1 VPVRSALAGAVV
13 GTAGVIAALTFASSL
28 DRLVATPARWG
39 WNWDLVPDVFP
50 GDLDRF
56 AADPDIAEV
65 GQVVHAFV
73 QVEGEGIQGF
83 AVEPRKG
90 TPWLAVLD
98 GRQPAEGDEVV
109 LGRDL
114 LGRLDAQ
121 VGDSV
126 ALSPSS
132 GRQDEPLTF
141 EVVGTAVF
149 PTFETEAFAGGAGFT
164 PEGLEQ
170 VGLSEPSRR
179 TILTFRPGVDE
190 PAAVERLTDAY
201 DNRFPVY
208 ARPNRPG
215 DVANLAQVDRL
226 PWLLAGFL
234 AVLAVAVVAHALVVG
249 VRRRRRDLAVLR
261 ALGFRSGQ
269 TRAAVAW
276 QATSLAV
283 VGVVVGLPLGVALGR
298 WAWTLVA
305 DGLGVLDDPSVPV
318 VALVLVPVAA
328 LGVANLAAA
337 LPAHRAATLSPAAVL
352 RSE

>member
-1 VPVRSALAGAVV
+1 
-13 GTAGVIAALTFASSL
+13 
-28 DRLVATPARWG
+28 
-39 WNWDLVPDVFP
+39 
-50 GDLDRF
+50 
-56 AADPDIAEV
+56 
-65 GQVVHAFV
+65 VVHTFV
-73 QVEGEGIQGF
+73 QVEGEALQGF

-90 TPWLAVLD
+90 TPWLSVLD
-98 GRQPAEGDEVV
+98 GRRPADAGEVV

-114 LGRLDAQ
+114 LGRLDKQ
-121 VGDSV
+121 VGESV

-132 GRQDEPLTF
+132 GRQDEPLTY

-164 PEGLEQ
+164 LEGLEQ
-170 VGLSEPSRR
+170 VGLSDDPSRR

-190 PAAVERLTDAY
+190 PAALQRLTRAY
-201 DNRFPVY
+201 PRRFPVY

-215 DVANLAQVDRL
+215 DVANLTQVDGL

-234 AVLAVAVVAHALVVG
+234 ATLAVAVVGHALVVG

-261 ALGFRSGQ
+261 AVGFRGRQ

-276 QATSLAV
+276 QATSLAL
-283 VGVVVGLPLGVALGR
+283 VGVVAGVPLGVAVGR

-305 DGLGVLDDPSVPV
+305 RSLGVLADPSVPV
-318 VALVLVPVAA
+318 VALLLVPVVA
-328 LGVANLAAA
+328 LVVANLAAA

-352 RSE
+352 RNE